1 MKTSAKRLFLFGGK
15 ANKCVA
21 HFVELAGGADSHV
34 VILSHASGIPRQV
47 GNELQ
52 QELNALGVKKVTII
66 TPRSP
71 QLLPAD
77 ADAIY
82 MTGGDQL
89 RLVRLLH
96 RGGLYSQVKAAYD
109 RGVLIAGGTS
119 AGAAAAAQRM
129 VAGGMVD
136 SVLRPGSLR
145 LAEGL
150 GLLLGVVIDTH
161 FAERNRFNRMRAA
174 VATLTDTVAVGLDE
188 DSAVLIVNGRCTVYG
203 KGKAHFFRRKA
214 SDEGTIVGDDR
225 WMRVASDVVI
235 RSFGAG
241 SNFRL
246 ARRNRRGTQVS
257 RNNSR
262 GNAARRRL
270 Q

>member
-1 MKTSAKRLFLFGGK
+1 MKTSAKRLFLIGGK
-15 ANKCVA
+15 AKDCVS
-21 HFVELAGGADSHV
+21 HFVKLAGGADPHV

-52 QELNALGVKKVTII
+52 QELQALGVKRVTII
-66 TPRSP
+66 TPRSA
-71 QLLPAD
+71 QVLPED

-96 RGGLYSQVKAAYD
+96 RGGLYPQVKAAYD

-119 AGAAAAAQRM
+119 AGAAAAAQHM

-145 LAEGL
+145 LAQGL

-161 FAERNRFNRMRAA
+161 FAQRDRFNRMRAA
-174 VATLTDTVAVGLDE
+174 VATITNTVAVGLDE
-188 DSAVLIVNGRCTVYG
+188 DTAVLIRDGHCTVYG
-203 KGKAHFFRRKA
+203 RGQAHFFRRKA
-214 SDEGTIVGDDR
+214 SDEGTTVAADQ
-225 WMRVASDVVI
+225 WMRVAQNAVL

-241 SNFRL
+241 DTFKL
-246 ARRNRRGTQVS
+246 ARRNHGDTNVS
-257 RNNSR
+257 RNRR